1 MDTHQLRDVLTRD
14 LGPSFGGVYPRDLL
28 PEILPH
34 GKAIVVNTD
43 PHDQPG
49 AHWVCLYVTS
59 PVVEYFDSYGLPPLH
74 RDIQDFIRRHGE
86 GIHNPHVYQ
95 DLNTDVC
102 GQYCV
107 YYLHQRHKG
116 GKTVRDWILPWKD
129 TSLQRDH
136 YVDQWFNETF
146 RKPRT
151 HQGQICRCHKLNL

>member
-1 MDTHQLRDVLTRD
+1 MDTHQLREVLTQD

-34 GKAIVVNTD
+34 EKAIVVNTD

-116 GKTVRDWILPWKD
+116 GKTVRDWILPWKG
-129 TSLQRDH
+129 TSLQRDR
-136 YVDQWFNETF
+136 YVQDWFKETF

-151 HQGQICRCHKLNL
+151 HKGQICRCHKLNL